1 MCAVHRVADGRK
13 PDRLWDAVSL
23 VILVALLIPIV
34 LALAVSGVLAVIT
47 LILG

>member
-1 MCAVHRVADGRK
+1 MCAVHRVADGRR
-13 PDRLWDAVSL
+13 PGRLWDAVAL